1 MPLILAARPDRA
13 LPHGQNRF
21 SPARFFTY
29 EVRRDRQQAF
39 AINPAVQTAC
49 SERVTTASRRT
60 SRCAPGD
67 GSGATG
73 CGGGGRAAMLDAG
86 SASGGGTYSR
96 DRAILWLFNAQERAR
111 VSCVLMQQHALDCVR
126 CSARLDFRQSN
137 LRLRKHQQ
145 SCSIALSTHSIHIN
159 AQNVLIGAVEWGWS
173 RLLHTIEP
181 AASNR
186 AADWT

>member
-1 MPLILAARPDRA
+1 
-13 LPHGQNRF
+13 
-21 SPARFFTY
+21 
-29 EVRRDRQQAF
+29 
-39 AINPAVQTAC
+39 
-49 SERVTTASRRT
+49 
-60 SRCAPGD
+60 
-67 GSGATG
+67 
-73 CGGGGRAAMLDAG
+73 MLDAG

-173 RLLHTIEP
+173 RLLHTIEEQLQLMQGSKRP
-181 AASNR
+181 EQER
-186 AADWT
+186 AQHSSMRISFQKLPDAWHWQECA